1 MEKDANSKANSSAV
15 KAKLKVEKL
24 KRKLE
29 KEERRV
35 AKAEAKMVKLKAG
48 IGGDGGA
55 QDDVKKRKRSE
66 SPGNQNNSIL
76 YSSEQVKDETVTSS
90 LNIGNASLKELE
102 ADLVQSEGKN
112 NVGEDLKQDDPDS
125 GSLEASSKM
134 LDPLTPTSQ
143 PSLLEPPDLSS
154 ERDQSPHA
162 IENVNPADEIATIH
176 QHAALGSM
184 DSPKRENDNSPQSP
198 HDSTSSST
206 LSSSSMLTDSDDE
219 TSSDD
224 SSSGASS
231 SSVPECRPSTRTQ
244 PDKVAPPKRAQSRTI
259 CRNFLQHGRCYKG
272 RGCRFRH
279 ELPERGNLAMMQR
292 RQQKHARRDR
302 KAQRV
307 SLHQRVSAPHP
318 PSGLT

>member
-1 MEKDANSKANSSAV
+1 
-15 KAKLKVEKL
+15 
-24 KRKLE
+24 
-29 KEERRV
+29 
-35 AKAEAKMVKLKAG
+35 MVKLKAG

-55 QDDVKKRKRSE
+55 QDHVKKRKRSE

-76 YSSEQVKDETVTSS
+76 CSSEQVKDETVTSS
-90 LNIGNASLKELE
+90 LTIGNASLKELE
-102 ADLVQSEGKN
+102 PDLDQSEGKN
-112 NVGEDLKQDDPDS
+112 IVGEDLKQDDPDR
-125 GSLEASSKM
+125 GSLGASSKM

-162 IENVNPADEIATIH
+162 TENVNPADEIATIN

-184 DSPKRENDNSPQSP
+184 DSSKRENDNSPRSP

-224 SSSGASS
+224 SSSSGASS
-231 SSVPECRPSTRTQ
+231 SSIPECRPSTRTQ

-279 ELPERGNLAMMQR
+279 ELPERGNLAVMQR
-292 RQQKHARRDR
+292 RQEKHARRDR

-307 SLHQRVSAPHP
+307 SLHQRVSASHP
-318 PSGLT
+318 PSGPTRRTRGMRERC